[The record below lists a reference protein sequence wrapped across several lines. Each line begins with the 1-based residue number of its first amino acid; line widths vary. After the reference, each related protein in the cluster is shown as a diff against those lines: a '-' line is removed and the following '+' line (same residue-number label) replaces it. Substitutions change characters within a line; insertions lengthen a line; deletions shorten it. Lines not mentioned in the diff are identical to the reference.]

1 MVLRWILAALHLLG
15 LGVGL
20 GAIYARSRALRGP
33 LDLSG
38 LRRVFVADTWWGVAA
53 GLWIVTGL
61 LRALG
66 GYEKGTDYYLHNH
79 LFLTKM
85 GLLILILIL
94 ETGVMLRLILWRR
107 AVAQGALP
115 DTSRAARYAG
125 ISRLQTILV
134 LLMVAA
140 ATGMARGFGAR

>member
-20 GAIYARSRALRGP
+20 GAIFARSRALRGP

-66 GYEKGTDYYLHNH
+66 GYETGTDYYLPNH

-85 GLLILILIL
+85 GLLLLLLIL

-115 DTSRAARYAG
+115 ATSRAARYSG
-125 ISRLQTILV
+125 ISLLPTILG